1 MKNFFL
7 LPIHFAVQI
16 YKKIS
21 KVVSYPTITVE
32 YPYVL
37 KPIVKLARVQIDNNF
52 NECTGCKKC
61 EELCPVKA
69 ITIVSELYLEQV
81 KRPKNSKG
89 QPFFSAVSQF
99 QIDYS
104 KCVYCGICI
113 SSCPADSLTF
123 DRMFSKPHYHIQA
136 LKTDLVHIPRSM
148 RRDES
153 L

>member
-1 MKNFFL
+1 MKHFFL
-7 LPIHFAVQI
+7 LPIRFVTQI

-37 KPIVKLARVQIDNNF
+37 KPLVKLARLQIDNNF

-61 EELCPVKA
+61 EVLCPVKA
-69 ITIVSELYLEQV
+69 ITITSEEYSEQV

-89 QPFFSAVSQF
+89 QAFHGAVSQF

-113 SSCPADSLTF
+113 SVCPAESLSY
-123 DRMFSKPHYHIQA
+123 DRNFSKPHYHMHA

-153 L
+153 F